1 MAPSVVQGQQA
12 LLQPV
17 QQQQQQQQ
25 QPHIQFQQQQQNQ
38 QLHAVSQQL
47 IVQHV
52 RNSVDCRLYV
62 KPSIQ

>member
-1 MAPSVVQGQQA
+1 VQGQQA

-17 QQQQQQQQ
+17 QQQQQQQQQ

-47 IVQHV
+47 IAQHL
-52 RNSVDCRLYV
+52 RNSVDCCLYV
-62 KPSIQ
+62 KPC